1 MISLFFMMK
10 IGLATLFISTGID
23 KIKKFSIHQLIIKEY
38 RIIPENQIRLFT
50 IIEIFAEIFISICLF
65 IGLFHTFTL
74 ICAALLFLVYSVAIL
89 VNLLRGRKE
98 ISCGCGG
105 VLGNHK
111 LSWMLVVRN
120 LCIGAVSVIL
130 LMYPLSLGSLDH
142 LLKTN
147 QFVFDI
153 FNFQYFTLVFTSW
166 IVILIGIN
174 MIQLYNISLRID
186 RLTKN

>member
-1 MISLFFMMK
+1 MMK

-23 KIKKFSIHQLIIKEY
+23 KIKKFSIHQLIIKEF
-38 RIIPENQIRLFT
+38 RIIPKNQIRLFT
-50 IIEIFAEIFISICLF
+50 ILEIFAEIFIGICLF

-74 ICAALLFLVYSVAIL
+74 ICAVLLLLVYSVAIL

-111 LSWMLVVRN
+111 LSWTLVVRN
-120 LCIGAVSVIL
+120 LFIGAVSVIL
-130 LMYPLSLGSLDH
+130 LMYPLSLGSLDY

-147 QFVFDI
+147 QFVFAI
-153 FNFQYFTLVFTSW
+153 FNFQYFTLIFTSW

-174 MIQLYNISLRID
+174 MIQLYNIFLRID
-186 RLTKN
+186 HLTKN